1 MTTARTMMTSAIA
14 ALALCGTVL
23 ASAAPAEAGYRYRH
37 GGGAIAAGVIGGLAL
52 GAIAASTYPA
62 YSPYPAYGVRPV
74 YYGRR
79 CYVSREPVF
88 NAWGD
93 VVYTRR
99 VRVCD

>member
-1 MTTARTMMTSAIA
+1 MTQFSKQTLISTMAALTIGGAMMTA
-14 ALALCGTVL
+14 
-23 ASAAPAEAGYRYRH
+23 AAPAQASHKYH
-37 GGGAIAAGVIGGLAL
+37 DGGAIAAGVIGGLAL

-62 YSPYPAYGVRPV
+62 YGYGTYPV
-74 YYGRR
+74 YVGRR
-79 CYVSREPVF
+79 CYTVRQPVF